1 MGALP
6 RWNSSSGEDT
16 IGGGK
21 PMEARRVYK
30 IGGMCKNK
38 KRAQREGD
46 GDNNALG
53 SGEGEVVPLRFERGL
68 REPKTLVLP
77 LHHGTSAIIRA
88 YCSDLRCKFTNV
100 FPIGQ
105 SFLGKYFSLI

>member
-1 MGALP
+1 
-6 RWNSSSGEDT
+6 
-16 IGGGK
+16 
-21 PMEARRVYK
+21 MEARWVYK

-77 LHHGTSAIIRA
+77 LHHGTI
-88 YCSDLRCKFTNV
+88 LRHVNA
-100 FPIGQ
+100 
-105 SFLGKYFSLI
+105 